1 MTSLSFNLASL
12 AYFPILIVFALVIL
26 YFYIGISFLAGV
38 GIMILLMICTL
49 FLSKIANKGNDQ
61 LLKAKDARMKAAE

>member
-1 MTSLSFNLASL
+1 MTSLSYNLASL
-12 AYFPILIVFALVIL
+12 AYFPILIVFALIIL

-49 FLSKIANKGNDQ
+49 FFTRIANKGNDE